1 MNKVR
6 LIFANMSWLMIS
18 QIITSVC
25 AFFWTILTARY
36 LGVSDYGLF
45 GTAVSFA
52 SLFSVC
58 ADLGITT
65 YIVRSISTDFSSEKK
80 HLSNAV
86 GAKLLLSIFYL
97 IVVTLALFLLGWNN
111 YEASICFL
119 FALETVIMSFQNVMY
134 SSFQAHE
141 MMKYQA
147 ITNLLINML
156 LFIGIIGMTFTNYG
170 LWGITFVYIFVNVVG
185 LIYVVLA
192 LSKKIIVPR
201 PAFDFK
207 FHKTLLMGGLPF
219 ALTGLFYTIYYSIDM
234 VMLTQFVG
242 TYATGLYTSAY
253 KLISVLTLFY
263 GIYTAVVFPVM
274 SKLFKQNDELLHI
287 SFIKSIKYLSMV
299 TIPIAVGC
307 FFYGGDVITLCF
319 GNQYDGAGDVLKI
332 LIWTVCFLFI
342 NGACSMI
349 LNASHKE
356 FAVTKIYLIAALFNA
371 GLNLVLI
378 PHFSVHG
385 ASIATVIS
393 EILILVLELYA
404 IHRLGQLPGKHL
416 LNDVLRIVVCSAILW
431 VVLDVLSLNLW
442 LAIPVGMV
450 VYFIAIVLIRTF
462 DDQDKM
468 IFKQIIG
475 K

>member
-1 MNKVR
+1 MNRVR
-6 LIFANMSWLMIS
+6 TIFANMSWLLAS

-25 AFFWTILTARY
+25 AFIWTIITARY

-45 GTAVSFA
+45 GTAVSFS
-52 SLFSVC
+52 SLFGVC
-58 ADLGITT
+58 ADLGVTT
-65 YIVRSISTDFSSEKK
+65 YITRAISTDFDHEKK
-80 HLSNAV
+80 YLSNAV
-86 GAKLLLSIFYL
+86 GAKLFLSIFYL
-97 IVVTLALFLLGWNN
+97 VVISLALFILGWGN
-111 YEASICFL
+111 YAASICFL
-119 FALETVIMSFQNVMY
+119 FALESVFISFLNVMY

-147 ITNLLINML
+147 ITNTLINVL
-156 LFIGIIGMTFTNYG
+156 TFVGIIAITFTDYG
-170 LWGITFVYIFVNVVG
+170 LWGVTFVYILVNIIG

-192 LSKKIIVPR
+192 LSKKIIVPK
-201 PAFDFK
+201 PAFDLK
-207 FHKTLLMGGLPF
+207 FHKKLLMGGLPF

-242 TYATGLYTSAY
+242 TYATGLYNSSY

-263 GIYTAVVFPVM
+263 SIYTAVVFPVM
-274 SKLFKQNDELLHI
+274 SKLFKQDGDLLHF
-287 SFIKSIKYLSMV
+287 SFAKSIKYLSMV
-299 TIPIAVGC
+299 TIPISVAT
-307 FFYGGDVITLCF
+307 FFYGGDIITLCY
-319 GNQYDGAGDVLKI
+319 GNQYGEAGDVLKI

-356 FAVTKIYLIAALFNA
+356 VAVTKIYLIAAIFNA

-404 IHRLGQLPGKHL
+404 IHKIGQLPGKEFAFDIL
-416 LNDVLRIVVCSAILW
+416 KIIVCSAILG
-431 VVLDVLSLNLW
+431 VVLDVLSLDLW
-442 LAIPVGMV
+442 LAIPVGIV
-450 VYFIAIVLIRTF
+450 IYFIAIVLFKTF
-462 DDQDKM
+462 DNQDKM
-468 IFKQIIG
+468 IFKQIVG